1 MQVDRKRQKPE
12 RTFWYTVVRILA
24 AVILPVLYPFK
35 YHNKDRIAYRQAP
48 YMLISNHSSMLD
60 PVLLALPIKPYE
72 VRFLGKR
79 ELGKNKLFAYLLRKL
94 HMITV
99 SRHETDM
106 AAMRACNEVL
116 RKGQVLGIFPEGTRR
131 PADQLME
138 GAESGVSLIALRNKV
153 LLMPAYIHGKFRLF
167 RRTHIY
173 FLPELDYSDLQP
185 LGVGKDVCDQLT
197 QRIVQTM
204 FVARD
209 QAKRDLGA

>member
-1 MQVDRKRQKPE
+1 MPAEQTRRKPE
-12 RTFWYTVVRILA
+12 RTFWYTVVRIVG
-24 AVILPVLYPFK
+24 AVIMPVFFPFK
-35 YHNKDRIAYRQAP
+35 YHNKDRVADKQAP

-60 PVLLALPIKPYE
+60 PVLLALPIKHYE
-72 VRFLGKR
+72 VRYLGKR
-79 ELGKNKLFAYLLRKL
+79 ELGKNKIAAYLLRKL

-153 LLMPAYIHGKFRLF
+153 PLMPAYIHGKFRLF